1 MVPHLQH
8 MLASTSAA
16 NVSGLLCKHSPQTG
30 LVFYTLHEG
39 SCAGCLNPVT
49 TGFTTLQKQRAKRRL
64 KCVLT
69 GVDTSCKT
77 AFVMS
82 LLAELVAK
90 GHRTLIFSQ
99 SRVMLGI
106 LQAAI
111 VEQSYAFRRIDGSI
125 SSAAERQVSSL

>member
-1 MVPHLQH
+1 
-8 MLASTSAA
+8 MLM
-16 NVSGLLCKHSPQTG
+16 
-30 LVFYTLHEG
+30 
-39 SCAGCLNPVT
+39 LN
-49 TGFTTLQKQRAKRRL
+49 A
-64 KCVLT
+64 

-99 SRVMLGI
+99 SRVMLDI

-125 SSAAERQVSSL
+125 SSAAERQVSAYTCMPAVRSLAGRLVPYNASNQVAVW